1 MLSDDKIMHISHLL
15 LKGLKAAKAVKT
27 TADDAK
33 IRKEIKGVIAGRIKA
48 GQEIEETVRKKLQSY
63 SRKIV
68 EGSSEWDIL
77 YRKFFDEEDAKKGGR

>member
-15 LKGLKAAKAVKT
+15 LKGLKDARAVKT
-27 TADDAK
+27 TAEDAK
-33 IRKEIKGVIAGRIKA
+33 IRKEIKSVIAGRIKA